1 MADNGEINLEK
12 LIKLIRLSES
22 SNDAEA
28 LAALRAANA
37 LLKRAGWDWEKLLR
51 GKVTVVADPFST
63 IPAPPPTTST
73 RPRPPPPPSPLQ
85 PQPWSP
91 LWTPRRG
98 TRKSK
103 PSALDLI

>member
-1 MADNGEINLEK
+1 MANSDINLEK

-51 GKVTVVADPFST
+51 GKVTVVADPFSN
-63 IPAPPPTTST
+63 IPAPPP
-73 RPRPPPPPSPLQ
+73 PPQ
-85 PQPWSP
+85 PQQQTRQPYNPPQSVR
-91 LWTPRRG
+91 TVHRR
-98 TRKSK
+98 THRTK

>member
-1 MADNGEINLEK
+1 MSSEVNLEK

-51 GKVTVVADPFST
+51 GKVTVVADPFSN
-63 IPAPPPTTST
+63 IPAPPPATSM
-73 RPRPPPPPSPLQ
+73 RPPARLRLLDLHLHHNSQGLLPHRN
-85 PQPWSP
+85 
-91 LWTPRRG
+91 PRGEGAPR
-98 TRKSK
+98 
-103 PSALDLI
+103 ALDLI